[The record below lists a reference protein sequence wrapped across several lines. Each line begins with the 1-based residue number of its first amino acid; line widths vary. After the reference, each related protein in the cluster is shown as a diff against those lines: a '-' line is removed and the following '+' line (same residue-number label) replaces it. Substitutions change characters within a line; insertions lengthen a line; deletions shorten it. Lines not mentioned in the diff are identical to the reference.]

1 MGALMRLMRKRWIR
15 ELIRPSLYLRR
26 RTTAMLASIPLL
38 QVVRLLTWP
47 AAQVLGARGFVIIPV
62 LASRLGHLIVEPLIA
77 SALLTENPR
86 TRRILLVP
94 SEGINSAV
102 TRLWAQHFRVVRSPF
117 LCFLLEGMA
126 RNRRVGFDIWSI
138 ASDPGRERL
147 YALVGRTG
155 QLAQVSLRPTVED
168 DAGRQELL
176 EGLGVGSREYVCISY
191 RPNVSADTAGAP
203 DQVDMSLRWRSVEQM
218 LIVARAVR
226 DAGFVPVLMGGR
238 DQPAIEQ
245 EALLVNYPHSDFK
258 SPIADVLLAQ
268 GCRAWIGDTS
278 GASTLALLFGKPRL
292 LLDYIPFATALNH
305 GPNDTV
311 VPMVLID
318 IGTTLPLDLL
328 RIQNPRVFTE
338 FQPEELRKLNVKA
351 QSAGDSVISESI
363 HDFLQSLESQ
373 PSDVHWATKP
383 IRKHVEG
390 LIAMPTGSSSV
401 ARAYLNQFVTGVT
414 SSEPDAS
421 SE

>member
-1 MGALMRLMRKRWIR
+1 MGWLMSLMRQRWIR
-15 ELIRPSLYLRR
+15 DFIRPSLYLRR
-26 RTTAMLASIPLL
+26 STTAMLASIPLL

-62 LASRLGHLIVEPLIA
+62 LASRLGHLTVEPLIA
-77 SALLTENPR
+77 SALLTEAPR

-94 SEGINSAV
+94 SQGINSAV
-102 TRLWAQHFRVVRSPF
+102 TRRWAQHFRVVRSPL
-117 LCFLLEGMA
+117 LCLLLEGMA
-126 RNRRVGFDIWSI
+126 RNRQVGFDIWSI

-155 QLAQVSLRPTVED
+155 LLAQFSLRPTAED
-168 DAGRQELL
+168 DAGRQKLL
-176 EGLGVGSREYVCISY
+176 QGLGVGSREYVCISY

-226 DAGFVPVLMGGR
+226 DAGFVPVLMGGK

-245 EALLVNYPHSDFK
+245 EAQLVNYPHSHFK
-258 SPIADVLLAQ
+258 SPDADLLLAQ

-278 GASTLALLFGKPRL
+278 GASTLALLFGRPRL

-311 VPMVLID
+311 VPMVLADID
-318 IGTTLPLDLL
+318 TELPLDPLG
-328 RIQNPRVFTE
+328 IQNPRAFTE
-338 FQPEELRKLNVKA
+338 FQPEALRKVNVKA
-351 QSAGDSVISESI
+351 HSADHSVISESI
-363 HDFLQSLESQ
+363 RDFLQSLESQ
-373 PSDVHWATKP
+373 PSEVHWAMEP
-383 IRKHVEG
+383 IRRHVEE
-390 LIAMPTGSSSV
+390 LIEMRTGSSSI
-401 ARAYLNQFVTGVT
+401 ARAYLDYLATCET
-414 SSEPDAS
+414 SSNQNAS
-421 SE
+421 GE